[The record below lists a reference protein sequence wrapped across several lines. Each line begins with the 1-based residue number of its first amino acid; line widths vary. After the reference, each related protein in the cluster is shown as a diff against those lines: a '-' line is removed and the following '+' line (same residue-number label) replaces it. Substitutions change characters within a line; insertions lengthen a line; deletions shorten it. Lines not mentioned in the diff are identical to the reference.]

1 MVGQYGIAGK
11 FFNTLG
17 EAGISVRAIAQ
28 GSSERNISAVIDS
41 KDANQALNEIH
52 EGFFMTKPTLNVG
65 IIGVGVVGGELLNQ
79 LNHNTEKICNNFN
92 IQLEIKGIA
101 KSNAMILTED
111 SLNSSDWKSASGNT
125 LDMARS

>member
-1 MVGQYGIAGK
+1 MNIDIKRDLSVLAVVGDNMVGQYGIAGK

-41 KDANQALNEIH
+41 KDTNQALNETH
-52 EGFFMTKPTLNVG
+52 KGFFMTKPTLNVG

-79 LNHNTEKICNNFN
+79 LNNNSEKICNKFN
-92 IQLEIKGIA
+92 IQQFVHEY
-101 KSNAMILTED
+101 
-111 SLNSSDWKSASGNT
+111 
-125 LDMARS
+125 